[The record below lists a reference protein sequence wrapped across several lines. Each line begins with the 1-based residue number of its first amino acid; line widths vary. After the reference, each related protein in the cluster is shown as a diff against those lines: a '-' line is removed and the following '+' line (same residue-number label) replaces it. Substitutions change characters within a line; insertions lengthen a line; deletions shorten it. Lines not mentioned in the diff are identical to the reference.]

1 MNSGKDQAIIK
12 ARTFLSLLRSNGMDI
27 SEAYLFGSVIMGH
40 ADEESDIDLAIVSK
54 EFTGLPFYDVKKISK
69 YRRLVDT
76 RLEIHPFSYDDV
88 LKNPPLFFLKI
99 KTEGLPIN

>member
-1 MNSGKDQAIIK
+1 MPFGKDQAIIK
-12 ARTFLSLLRSNGMDI
+12 AREFLSILRSNGVDI
-27 SEAYLFGSVIMGH
+27 SEAYLFGSALMDH

-69 YRRLVDT
+69 FRRLVDT
-76 RLEIHPFSYDDV
+76 RLEIHPFSFDDV

-99 KTEGLPIN
+99 KMEGLPLN